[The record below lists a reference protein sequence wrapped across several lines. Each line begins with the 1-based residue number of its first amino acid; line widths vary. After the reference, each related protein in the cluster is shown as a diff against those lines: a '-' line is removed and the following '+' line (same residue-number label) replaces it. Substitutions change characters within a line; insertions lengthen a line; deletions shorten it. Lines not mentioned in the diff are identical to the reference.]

1 MHKHVEWDDP
11 GERGVLRYYAN
22 HPDDYRP
29 PQRGSILSASYRGF
43 TVRVKVAARVE
54 DTSIGEVVAL
64 IADDNGRR
72 QQAAGDLSL
81 GDTVRLPD
89 AFRAL
94 EPRHSEES
102 DESEEPEEPQD

>member
-11 GERGVLRYYAN
+11 GERGVLRYYAD
-22 HPDDYRP
+22 HPEDYRP
-29 PQRGSILSASYRGF
+29 PHPGSILSARYRGF
-43 TVRVKVAARVE
+43 TVRVRVEARVE
-54 DTSIGEVVAL
+54 DTNIGEVVAL

-89 AFRAL
+89 ARRAL
-94 EPRHSEES
+94 EPRHPEES
-102 DESEEPEEPQD
+102 EAPEEPED